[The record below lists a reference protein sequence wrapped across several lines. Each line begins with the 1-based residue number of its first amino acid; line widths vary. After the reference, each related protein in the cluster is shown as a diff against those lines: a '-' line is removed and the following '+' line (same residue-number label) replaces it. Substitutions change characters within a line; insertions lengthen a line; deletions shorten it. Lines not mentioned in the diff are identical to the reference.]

1 MNKMEDNKQTL
12 AVETRNLTRIYS
24 NSEEI
29 RALDNVNIS
38 IAQGE
43 LVTIMGPSGSG
54 KSTLLNVIGALDL
67 PTSGQIFVNGLDI
80 TKIKNKDKFRAKS
93 VGFIFQLHNLIPT
106 LNARENVE
114 IPAIGFMPSKERRN
128 RAEELLEMVGLEDR
142 MDHLPNQLS
151 GGQRQRVAVAR
162 SLVNNPT
169 IVLAD
174 EPTGSLDTAAGMDLM
189 NLLKEININRGTT
202 FIVVTH
208 DLNVARQ
215 TQRVLVMSDGK
226 IVREDVIGT
235 PIEEDLKIWK
245 HSGLGQRILA
255 LDKSVLSNINISEP
269 QFNAIQAVLN
279 EAAN

>member
-1 MNKMEDNKQTL
+1 
-12 AVETRNLTRIYS
+12 
-24 NSEEI
+24 
-29 RALDNVNIS
+29 
-38 IAQGE
+38 
-43 LVTIMGPSGSG
+43 
-54 KSTLLNVIGALDL
+54 
-67 PTSGQIFVNGLDI
+67 
-80 TKIKNKDKFRAKS
+80 
-93 VGFIFQLHNLIPT
+93 
-106 LNARENVE
+106 
-114 IPAIGFMPSKERRN
+114 MPSKERRN